1 MRCDEVRR
9 YLGPYLDSELDAKTS
24 FEMARHLEACED
36 CRARLE
42 AEDRLEKAIVG
53 ELRRPEPGDDAL
65 WERARARAERPRRRA
80 WLWAAALLVGLAGA
94 AGIFLSTR
102 GASASLADVLLQ
114 DYLKFQ
120 AGRSPLEIGSPDAA
134 AVERYFKDKM
144 GMALTVAPEVGEMKL
159 EGGRKCSLRGAPTA
173 FLVYR
178 CGEERVSVA
187 IFNADQLDR
196 FPSAVVGEEPRA
208 EERGELR
215 VTMLRSGWKV
225 VCATGPVSL
234 EDLLELCAAY
244 RDAEDR
250 RR

>member
-24 FEMARHLEACED
+24 FEMARHLEACEE
-36 CRARLE
+36 CRARLD
-42 AEDRLEKAIVG
+42 AEDHLERAIAG

-65 WERARARAERPRRRA
+65 WERARARAERQRRRA
-80 WLWAAALLVGLAGA
+80 WVWAAALLVGLAGA
-94 AGIFLSTR
+94 SGIFWSTLR
-102 GASASLADVLLQ
+102 SSASLSDVLLQ

-120 AGRSPLEIGSPDAA
+120 AGRSPLEVSSADAA
-134 AVERYFKDKM
+134 TVERYFKDKM
-144 GMALTVAPEVGEMKL
+144 GMALSVVPEVGEMKL

-178 CGEERVSVA
+178 CGEERVSLA

-196 FPSAVVGEEPRA
+196 FPSAIVGEEPRA

-215 VTMLRSGWKV
+215 VATLRSGWKV
-225 VCATGPVSL
+225 VCATGAAPL

-244 RDAEDR
+244 RDAEGTR
-250 RR
+250 R